1 MDKTQ
6 IAQNLAS
13 KMFEFMGAE
22 AKITSEIK
30 DGCLQVNALTA
41 EAGFLIGRDGENLKA
56 FQHILALM
64 VSKKINE
71 LLTPASFVF
80 DINNYQKERED
91 YLTALAKNAA
101 YQVLENKKPA
111 ELEPMSAADRR
122 IIHLTI
128 EKIGGVKSE
137 SAGQGEARRVVITP
151 VVDL

>member
-1 MDKTQ
+1 MDKGE
-6 IAQNLAS
+6 IAKEFAS
-13 KMFEFMGAE
+13 KMFGLIGVEAE
-22 AKITSEIK
+22 LGMETS
-30 DGCLQVNALTA
+30 DGRTRVNASVD

-64 VSKKINE
+64 VSKKMNE

-91 YLTALAKNAA
+91 YLMALAKNAA

-122 IIHLTI
+122 IIHLTV

-137 SAGQGEARRVVITP
+137 SAGERENRRVIISP
-151 VVDL
+151 ES